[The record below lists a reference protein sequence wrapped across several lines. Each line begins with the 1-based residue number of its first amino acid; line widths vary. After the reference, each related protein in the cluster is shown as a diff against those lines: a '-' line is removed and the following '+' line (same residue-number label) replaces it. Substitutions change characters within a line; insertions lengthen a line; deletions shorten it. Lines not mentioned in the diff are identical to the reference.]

1 MLTRTLLLLLPALGT
16 TLAQLPPIFPHGCY
30 TEAFRTRA
38 LSGRAF
44 PPSPNNTVVTCAT
57 ACTALNYTLFGLEY
71 GTECYCGNALS
82 PGAFPAFGPSD
93 WYLPPL
99 FSLLPYNQLT
109 M

>member
-93 WYLPPL
+93 WYLPP
-99 FSLLPYNQLT
+99 SSPPSHTTN
-109 M
+109 